1 MKYVYFCIKSCYK
14 IFFFKFYNFFVFFF
28 SVCWYD
34 LKRRCLKQLYR
45 AGQRKK
51 KSSKKICFSQYG
63 RNKRQTFGIV
73 KYNHRKASRINSA
86 LLARAKRG
94 SSITG
99 QLDNS
104 SIRLFCSLTLVSVTY
119 RYVMQPILCDG
130 YTFYLYV
137 ILRRYINFKNK
148 YFLQKEIIVAQLQS
162 ILYYNSFLQNFAEE
176 EHLFKIYLENINF
189 ELLFVQK
196 S

>member
-1 MKYVYFCIKSCYK
+1 MYIFALNLVIK
-14 IFFFKFYNFFVFFF
+14 FFFLNSIIFLFFFF

-137 ILRRYINFKNK
+137 IYC
-148 YFLQKEIIVAQLQS
+148 VD
-162 ILYYNSFLQNFAEE
+162 ILIS
-176 EHLFKIYLENINF
+176 KTNISC
-189 ELLFVQK
+189 K
-196 S
+196 RK

>member
-1 MKYVYFCIKSCYK
+1 MYIFALNLVIK
-14 IFFFKFYNFFVFFF
+14 FFFLKFYNFFVFFF
-28 SVCWYD
+28 FGVLVRFEAQM
-34 LKRRCLKQLYR
+34 LKIVIQSWVE
-45 AGQRKK
+45 KK

-162 ILYYNSFLQNFAEE
+162 ILYYNSFLWNFAEE

>member
-1 MKYVYFCIKSCYK
+1 MYHEYPNMNIYCNLHMLKYFALNFVIKFFCL
-14 IFFFKFYNFFVFFF
+14 KFYNFFFFL
-28 SVCWYD
+28 VCWYD

-45 AGQRKK
+45 AGQRK

-119 RYVMQPILCDG
+119 RYVMQPILCNG
-130 YTFYLYV
+130 YTFYSDI
-137 ILRRYINFKNK
+137 ILRRYIKFKQIFLAKENNCYIVAK
-148 YFLQKEIIVAQLQS
+148 YFL
-162 ILYYNSFLQNFAEE
+162 LY
-176 EHLFKIYLENINF
+176 LFSLEFRRRTFI
-189 ELLFVQK
+189 
-196 S
+196 